1 MAKKVQKTKF
11 QKFIEFTGKASD
23 WIVHFNHN
31 KPFEVLGL
39 HYFEDTKQAVI
50 NCYIPEAKSVTVI
63 PSEKNLTQKKMK
75 AIGEGFFQIVYN
87 SIKDVFKYK
96 LDVKYLDNNEY
107 TFYDPYQFPVILS
120 DFDLYLLAEGNH
132 FKSYEKYGAKL
143 KTINRI
149 NGVQFLVWAPNAK
162 AVSIVGNFNYWRAG
176 AYPMENINETGNWG
190 LFIPGIKEGEIYK
203 YAIKSKDKNYVY
215 KKSDPYGFQSEVRP
229 DTASV
234 VRNIEGYEWKDSKW
248 IARREKWNFID
259 SPISVY
265 ELHLGSW
272 KKDYDNKDFR
282 NDWGYKNYKQLA
294 YEVTDYVKEMGY
306 THVELLPVMEH
317 PLDQSWGYQVS
328 NYYAPTSRYGTPQD
342 FMFFVDYLHQNDIG
356 VILDWVPAHFPTDE
370 HGLAEF
376 DSTQLYAYKNP
387 KKGYH
392 MDWGTYRFDYGRTEV
407 VNFLISNA
415 LFWLDKY
422 HADGLRVDAVAS
434 MIYLDY
440 SRKEGEW
447 EPNVHGGREN
457 LEAIEF
463 IKKLNVIV
471 HEQYKGIMMIAE
483 ESTAYPK
490 VSHPVYAGGLGFDM
504 KWNMGWMNDMLN
516 FFSLDP
522 VYRKHH
528 QEKLT
533 FSLWYAFNE
542 NFILPVSHDEVV
554 HGKKSLL
561 EKMPGDDWHR
571 FANLRAFFVLMFS
584 HPGKKLN
591 FMGNEIAQYHE
602 WNSDK
607 ELDWFV
613 LQYEKHLDLNSFFRE
628 LNTVYNENPALYEA
642 DFNNEGFEWIDFSDA
657 NNSVICFM
665 RKSKNKKN
673 ILVIAL
679 NLTPVVRQ
687 NYVFGVPY
695 EGYYKEI
702 LNSDA
707 REFGGKGFGN
717 LGGVHSINESKH
729 SKANTIKLNLP
740 PLAGIILRYEGL

>member
-1 MAKKVQKTKF
+1 
-11 QKFIEFTGKASD
+11 
-23 WIVHFNHN
+23 
-31 KPFEVLGL
+31 
-39 HYFEDTKQAVI
+39 
-50 NCYIPEAKSVTVI
+50 
-63 PSEKNLTQKKMK
+63 
-75 AIGEGFFQIVYN
+75 
-87 SIKDVFKYK
+87 
-96 LDVKYLDNNEY
+96 
-107 TFYDPYQFPVILS
+107 
-120 DFDLYLLAEGNH
+120 
-132 FKSYEKYGAKL
+132 
-143 KTINRI
+143 
-149 NGVQFLVWAPNAK
+149 
-162 AVSIVGNFNYWRAG
+162 
-176 AYPMENINETGNWG
+176 
-190 LFIPGIKEGEIYK
+190 
-203 YAIKSKDKNYVY
+203 
-215 KKSDPYGFQSEVRP
+215 
-229 DTASV
+229 
-234 VRNIEGYEWKDSKW
+234 
-248 IARREKWNFID
+248 
-259 SPISVY
+259 
-265 ELHLGSW
+265 
-272 KKDYDNKDFR
+272 
-282 NDWGYKNYKQLA
+282 
-294 YEVTDYVKEMGY
+294 
-306 THVELLPVMEH
+306 
-317 PLDQSWGYQVS
+317 
-328 NYYAPTSRYGTPQD
+328 
-342 FMFFVDYLHQNDIG
+342 
-356 VILDWVPAHFPTDE
+356 
-370 HGLAEF
+370 
-376 DSTQLYAYKNP
+376 
-387 KKGYH
+387 
-392 MDWGTYRFDYGRTEV
+392 
-407 VNFLISNA
+407 
-415 LFWLDKY
+415 
-422 HADGLRVDAVAS
+422 
-434 MIYLDY
+434 
-440 SRKEGEW
+440 
-447 EPNVHGGREN
+447 
-457 LEAIEF
+457 
-463 IKKLNVIV
+463 
-471 HEQYKGIMMIAE
+471 
-483 ESTAYPK
+483 
-490 VSHPVYAGGLGFDM
+490 M

-571 FANLRAFFVLMFS
+571 FANLRAFFVLMFT

-628 LNTVYNENPALYEA
+628 LNTVYSENPALYEV